1 MDDLRTDDDDSPLLT
16 RRERGLGRLSFA
28 FILDEAANGI
38 DDLAPVD
45 AMLVMAIN
53 QANIAPLTR
62 EPLARMRYGR
72 MESAAPDARRRPVS
86 INAVA
91 ASLRLPFETA
101 RRRVRRLQDAGACAA
116 VEGGVIVPEEFLTS
130 PGYVQSVLQSHGR
143 LRSFFYE
150 ANAAGLVEELPRSAY
165 PPETAIP
172 VRAAARLLSDYMLR
186 TLDRIMAITGDVVGV
201 LVLMAALGSLDRP
214 LSIAA
219 IAQRLQM
226 PAETVRRHVSELVER
241 GLCVRDQ
248 RGVHVPEEFLD
259 RPLWQAFLRENAVN
273 VQRLFAG
280 LAERGV
286 VEAWSRLTPPTRLDG
301 SSQARSAPGG

>member
-1 MDDLRTDDDDSPLLT
+1 MDDLRTDEDDNPPLT
-16 RRERGLGRLSFA
+16 RRDRALGLLSFA
-28 FILDEAANGI
+28 FILDEVATGI
-38 DDLAPVD
+38 ESLAPLD

-72 MESAAPDARRRPVS
+72 MEAAAPDARRRPVS

-91 ASLRLPFETA
+91 ASLRLPFETT

-130 PGYVQSVLQSHGR
+130 PGYVQSVFENHNR
-143 LRSFFYE
+143 LRAFFYE
-150 ANAAGLVEELPRSAY
+150 ANAAGLVDELPRSAY
-165 PPETAIP
+165 PPEATVP

-186 TLDRIMAITGDVVGV
+186 TLDMVMGITGDVVGV
-201 LVLMAALGSLDRP
+201 LVLLAALGSLDHP
-214 LSIAA
+214 QSIAA
-219 IAQRLQM
+219 IAQRLRM
-226 PAETVRRHVSELVER
+226 PPETVRRHVNELVDR

-248 RGVHVPEEFLD
+248 RGVDVPEEFLD
-259 RPLWQAFLRENAVN
+259 RPLWRAFLRDNAVN

-286 VEAWSRLTPPTRLDG
+286 IEAWFRLTPPMRADV
-301 SSQARSAPGG
+301 SQARSSSGA